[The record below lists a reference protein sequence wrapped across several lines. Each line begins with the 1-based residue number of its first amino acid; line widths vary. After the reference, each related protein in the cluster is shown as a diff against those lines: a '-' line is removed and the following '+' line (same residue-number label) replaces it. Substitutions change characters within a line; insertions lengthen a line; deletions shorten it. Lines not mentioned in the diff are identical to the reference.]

1 MQASRI
7 IRTSG
12 AVLAATTAL
21 GMVVPTVAAQA
32 PVLQDDS
39 ARQTTSEKAT
49 AVTAMNYRVCEGDT
63 LESIA
68 QSTGTAAAVIAYANK
83 LVSSAI
89 RTGQHLSIPVPTAQ
103 LVASKT
109 TAVTYVVKSGDTLSG
124 IAKKYGTTVS
134 AIASA
139 SAVTNVNRISIGQK
153 LTIPSKTTTASST
166 TTSNTAASSNTT
178 SSATASQ
185 TYVVRSG
192 DTLSSIAKKYGT
204 TVSAIASASAV
215 TNVNRISIGQK
226 LTIPGKTT
234 TASSTTTSNT
244 TSVPNT
250 FLGYTYSS
258 GTTAAANQNKAALNA
273 MTVPSRANMQTMVRQ
288 VAISMGVDPTLAL
301 AHAYVESGFDARAV
315 SPANAVGVMQVIPSS
330 GVWASQMVGRELNLL
345 DPYDNVVAGVAI
357 IRYLDRNA
365 SSKDQAIAGYYQ
377 GLAGVKKNGMK
388 SDTVAYV
395 AKVKAAMA
403 RF

>member
-153 LTIPSKTTTASST
+153 LTIPGKTTTASST
-166 TTSNTAASSNTT
+166 TTSNTAAS
-178 SSATASQ
+178 
-185 TYVVRSG
+185 
-192 DTLSSIAKKYGT
+192 
-204 TVSAIASASAV
+204 
-215 TNVNRISIGQK
+215 
-226 LTIPGKTT
+226 
-234 TASSTTTSNT
+234 SNT